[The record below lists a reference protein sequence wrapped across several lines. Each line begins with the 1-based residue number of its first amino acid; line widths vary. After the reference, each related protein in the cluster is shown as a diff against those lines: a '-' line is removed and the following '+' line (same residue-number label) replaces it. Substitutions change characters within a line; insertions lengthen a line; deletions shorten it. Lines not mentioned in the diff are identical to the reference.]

1 MHDNLESGQQA
12 DVIVI
17 DFSKA
22 FDKVDHHKLVST
34 LKRLGISHEGTIP

>member
-1 MHDNLESGQQA
+1 MDREDRS

-22 FDKVDHHKLVST
+22 FDLVPRDRLLVEIAVLGVDSRVAAWV
-34 LKRLGISHEGTIP
+34 